1 MEFDPLEYNEMEV
14 VVPQVS
20 IISPYNIDGKVFL
33 FPIKGSGNTNF
44 TFGKSQ
50 LLFP

>member
-1 MEFDPLEYNEMEV
+1 MEFDPEEFNEVEV
-14 VVPQVS
+14 FVPNLQ

-44 TFGKSQ
+44 TFGKGSKDQ
-50 LLFP
+50 